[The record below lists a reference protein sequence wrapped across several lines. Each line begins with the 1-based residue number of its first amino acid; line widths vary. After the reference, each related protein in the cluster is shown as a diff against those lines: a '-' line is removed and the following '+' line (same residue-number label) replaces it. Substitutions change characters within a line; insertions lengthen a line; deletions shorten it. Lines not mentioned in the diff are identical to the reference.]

1 MSSIRSDQLLIHF
14 ENGVGYDFGY
24 VVIDSILNNTSSGG
38 VRITEDISLE
48 EIKAMAAEMTLK
60 YNFIGLN
67 RGGAK
72 SGIKIPDNTSSKD
85 RKKLLAEFG
94 RRLGPIMRAGIY
106 YPGRDMNCSEE
117 DLSLIYK
124 GAGFSL
130 GKVTDTSFF
139 TAISLENAVM
149 ACKEVYGFK
158 DPVKVAIEGFGS
170 VGRFLAERLNPEA
183 FHIVGVSTRNG
194 AIYRQEGLSLD
205 MLLEYKKEY
214 GDDFVLKF
222 KDAEK
227 IEKKKVLH
235 LDVDILIPC
244 ARTWSINED
253 NVNNIKSRLIVPGAN
268 VPYTDGALEILHKK
282 GTVCLPG
289 FVCNSGGVYG
299 SSMFDRRITLKKIEL
314 LSETYF
320 KRAIRA
326 LLVKSNELQI
336 SPVNLAV
343 MIAKMRFERQ
353 KIKCE
358 NPAVYK
364 KIMKRTLPRRLF
376 PKSVSRS
383 LWVNGFRAN
392 LEELEKE
399 ILGFQVNET
408 DRGVFANE

>member
-1 MSSIRSDQLLIHF
+1 MSSIGSDQLLIHI
-14 ENGVGYDFGY
+14 ENGEGYDLGY

-38 VRITEDISLE
+38 VRITGDISLE

-72 SGIKIPDNTSSKD
+72 SGIKIPEKISNKD
-85 RKKLLAEFG
+85 RKKLLTEFG
-94 RRLGPIMRAGIY
+94 RRLGPIMKAGIY

-139 TAISLENAVM
+139 TAISLEKAVM
-149 ACKEVYGFK
+149 ACKEVYGLK

-183 FHIVGVSTRNG
+183 FHIIGVSTMNG
-194 AIYRQEGLSLD
+194 AIYRQEGLPLNK
-205 MLLEYKKEY
+205 LLEYKKEY
-214 GDDFVLKF
+214 GDDFVLQF
-222 KDAEK
+222 TDAEK
-227 IEKKKVLH
+227 IEKKAVLH

-253 NVNNIKSRLIVPGAN
+253 NVSKIESRLIVPGAN

-282 GTVCLPG
+282 GTICLPG

-299 SSMFDRRITLKKIEL
+299 SSMFDRRITLKNIEL
-314 LSETYF
+314 FSETYF
-320 KRAIRA
+320 KRVIKA
-326 LLVKSNELQI
+326 LLNKSNGLHI
-336 SPVNLAV
+336 SPVNLAI
-343 MIAKMRFERQ
+343 MIAKMRFNRQ

-358 NPAVYK
+358 NPAIYEKIIK
-364 KIMKRTLPRRLF
+364 KTLPKGFF
-376 PKSVSRS
+376 PRS
-383 LWVNGFRAN
+383 IMRAFWINGFRAN
-392 LEELEKE
+392 FEELEKE
-399 ILGFQVNET
+399 IMGFQANEN
-408 DRGVFANE
+408 DRGIISNE